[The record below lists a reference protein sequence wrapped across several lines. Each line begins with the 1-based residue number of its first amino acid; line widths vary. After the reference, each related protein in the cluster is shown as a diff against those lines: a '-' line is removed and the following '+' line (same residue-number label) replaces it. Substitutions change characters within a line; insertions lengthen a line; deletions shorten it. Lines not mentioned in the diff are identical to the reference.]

1 MADFSTVQTEFKHH
15 YAIREKKM
23 FSISNYVRQMSL
35 ASFCYPKK
43 IQTLTLFI
51 LQACLFS
58 TGLISVVQLIQAH
71 ANEEKKI
78 VKFQLENNNGY
89 GEN

>member
-1 MADFSTVQTEFKHH
+1 MADFSTVQTKIKHH
-15 YAIREKKM
+15 YAIREKNM

>member
-51 LQACLFS
+51 LQACMFS

>member
-1 MADFSTVQTEFKHH
+1 MANFSTVQTEFKHH
-15 YAIREKKM
+15 YAICREKM
-23 FSISNYVRQMSL
+23 FSISNYVHQMSSL
-35 ASFCYPKK
+35 ASFCSPKK

-71 ANEEKKI
+71 AKERKKI
-78 VKFQLENNNGY
+78 VKFQLENNGF

>member
-1 MADFSTVQTEFKHH
+1 MADFSTVQTKFKHQ

-23 FSISNYVRQMSL
+23 FCISNYVRQMSL

-58 TGLISVVQLIQAH
+58 IGLISVVQLIQAH
-71 ANEEKKI
+71 ANEEKNREISTGKQRLWR
-78 VKFQLENNNGY
+78 KLN
-89 GEN
+89 